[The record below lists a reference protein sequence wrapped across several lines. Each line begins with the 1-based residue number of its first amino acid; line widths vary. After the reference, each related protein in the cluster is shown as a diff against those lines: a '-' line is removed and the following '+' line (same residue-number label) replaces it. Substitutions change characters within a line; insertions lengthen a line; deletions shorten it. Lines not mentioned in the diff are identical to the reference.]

1 MKGNKHM
8 LKNKTNLE
16 YSVDEHGSLG
26 LLAYGHLG
34 LKAWRQAKIK
44 AAKNKNTTNE
54 KK

>member
-1 MKGNKHM
+1 MFK
-8 LKNKTNLE
+8 KNTKAE

-44 AAKNKNTTNE
+44 AAKNNKTTNE